1 MKERRKHKIHKRI
14 TVGVLA
20 AALFLTLPGVE
31 NLKVLAEPAG
41 TQKMGLSEA
50 AGKIHS
56 LYTGVELEEAFETEY
71 GTKNLI
77 VSTSREDFD
86 TLGAEERIFIG
97 DGVYVLSYADPES
110 AKAACEVYQ
119 EMEGINYAE
128 SDLVVKAQAEAG
140 QDEKQDEEQAGREEP
155 EEAGTGK
162 NDSTVKEAEDKEDE
176 TSEKTVDAKEEPLDA
191 EKEADTKEPGAG
203 QDSGNDVENAVAAEE
218 TKSTESEVTE
228 DVPEETA
235 EDDIVRVALLDT
247 GIKTDIGNLASYI
260 QDTGNNASGSGD
272 VGNTSDDNS
281 HGTAMAQVIV
291 TALEMNGKDSGSVKI
306 LPVKVLDNDGYGT
319 ILTTYLGMKAAME
332 QGVDIICLGLSGKGE
347 SKLIEGV
354 VDEAYNAGITVIAA
368 AGNDASNVSGYVPG
382 SCEKAVVITS
392 AKNQKKAAEDSN
404 YGDTVDFSAYGT
416 REVLNLAGKTQTVSG
431 TSIAC
436 AYVTGVTASLERGMS
451 DEKRMSCEEVEA
463 ELLKRAV
470 PVTEESFVPYLGKG
484 MIGEVPKKEEVDKKE
499 TESGQD
505 SVGKDGVYKME
516 SVSSLKAASSD
527 AIYDPNAKKT
537 GYHLEQDGKSVIC
550 MHGMDHSAYISCE
563 GSGLNPDKSYLKG
576 KVTSSSK
583 KLTITSQTIT
593 KYDQNTMASLGAGY
607 GLISPYVVKASV
619 NGDSYAHTLAAPYTC
634 PDGNAGYAYYRHYF
648 SYCDETEQWYFVGSE
663 HVWLGCSGGDV
674 GLIEVHPRDFSHI
687 ITKYKFVANEY
698 KIQFDGNGAAS
709 GSMKDLSMTYDKE
722 KKLTANAYKK
732 TGYTFTGW
740 NTKKNGS
747 GTSYSNKQIVKNLT
761 DKEDGMV
768 TLYAQWEPITYT
780 VQYNG
785 NGETSGSMAASTHI
799 YDKEKKLTKN
809 GFERKFSV
817 IYNKNCTDKK
827 ASITKTNDTEAAV
840 FDDWSKT
847 KNSRKVYDDE
857 EAVKNLTD
865 KDKETITLYAR
876 WKDGAIILPSGTRE
890 GYELLGWS
898 MNKNAVTADEGY
910 TAGNKVTVSSNMNLY
925 AVWRIKTYTIKYDAN
940 GGTGTMEDGMKTH
953 FQAYT
958 IKDNA
963 FIHNGYD
970 FVEWNTKADG
980 TGTSYAEG
988 EAYKEEESVTLYAI
1002 WKEHFNVAYI
1012 GNGQTQGTDFIDAG
1026 EDGYGHSEKLDYTFD
1041 DNKEKDEEEENPED
1055 YFQKTETATYTD
1067 EETGETMNQEIE
1079 GTVVGWAIDEENAKS
1094 DYGLGEVVHGE
1105 TLVNRSKTYGNFTIG
1120 SPGTGYNEFQENSI
1134 VANAMSSVR
1143 GSAATSATIPSLG
1156 GVGTVY
1162 NDTPYVNMYAVWDM
1176 GPVIEAYDRYYTLE
1190 EAQNGF
1196 IITEEELLNAAKA
1209 TDEEVKSGSNE
1220 EGRLKN
1226 FLDEENQTS
1235 FTVMD
1240 YQAEEFTGLTG
1251 SAVISVTYR
1260 AEDAAGNVTKKM
1272 ILVHIVDG
1280 HDTIIDGYD
1289 IGTEPDEGKVRFIS
1303 EKYLDTLDEDSVWVK
1318 NEEYREA
1325 LLDTLSYRRLNP
1337 EQSDP
1342 LPLWGDNYT
1351 VDIPGTGEWNKTP
1364 QSVWR
1369 FTREQVKEAQQFVE
1383 DYGPSNYE
1391 HEDGLQKFYEKFAE
1405 CRQEP

>member
-1 MKERRKHKIHKRI
+1 MKKQKIIKKI
-14 TVGVLA
+14 TAGVLTA
-20 AALFLTLPGVE
+20 AILVSLPGWDQI
-31 NLKVLAEPAG
+31 KVSAKQEGSQMEMAE
-41 TQKMGLSEA
+41 Q
-50 AGKIHS
+50 AGKIHD
-56 LYTGVELEEAFETEY
+56 LYAGTDLSEAGKTAY
-71 GTKNLI
+71 GTKKLI
-77 VSTSREDFD
+77 VKTDQEDFD
-86 TLGAEERIFIG
+86 LQGAEEKISLENGI
-97 DGVYVLSYADPES
+97 YVLSYQDAEQ
-110 AKAACEVYQ
+110 AEKACGFYQ
-119 EMEGINYAE
+119 RMEGIDFAE
-128 SDLVVKAQAEAG
+128 ADSVVKAQEEG
-140 QDEKQDEEQAGREEP
+140 EKKEENEEDSVKKDMESMDNEKEDSIKKEKEDSESFSQNESSEEEEKQEIEVP
-155 EEAGTGK
+155 
-162 NDSTVKEAEDKEDE
+162 DE
-176 TSEKTVDAKEEPLDA
+176 TIQKE
-191 EKEADTKEPGAG
+191 
-203 QDSGNDVENAVAAEE
+203 VEEI
-218 TKSTESEVTE
+218 
-228 DVPEETA
+228 P
-235 EDDIVRVALLDT
+235 EDDIVRVVLLDT
-247 GIKTDIGNLASYI
+247 GVKNDIGNLSSYI
-260 QDTGNNASGSGD
+260 QETGINASGSGS
-272 VGNTSDDNS
+272 VGSASDDNS

-291 TALEMNGKDSGSVKI
+291 SAVEENGKNADNMKI
-306 LPVKVLDNDGYGT
+306 LPVKVLDESGYGT
-319 ILTTYLGMKAAME
+319 TLTVYLGMKAAME
-332 QGVDIICLGLSGKGE
+332 QGADIICLGLSGKAE
-347 SKLIEGV
+347 SKLIEST
-354 VDEAYNAGITVIAA
+354 VDEAYDAGITVIAA
-368 AGNDASNVSGYVPG
+368 AGNNASDVSEYVPG

-392 AKNQKKAAEDSN
+392 AKNQKEAVEDSN
-404 YGDTVDFSAYGT
+404 YGNTVDFSTYGT
-416 REVLNLAGKTQTVSG
+416 KEVLDLAGRAQTVSG
-431 TSIAC
+431 TSMAC
-436 AYVTGVTASLERGMS
+436 AYVTGVAASLEKG
-451 DEKRMSCEEVEA
+451 MSCEEVEA
-463 ELLKRAV
+463 GLLKRAV
-470 PVTEESFVPYLGKG
+470 PVAEESLIPYLGKG
-484 MIGEVPKKEEVDKKE
+484 IIGEVPEKEEADKKE
-499 TESGQD
+499 AEISQD
-505 SVGKDGVYKME
+505 SAGKDEVHAME
-516 SVSSLKAASSD
+516 PVSSLKAASSD
-527 AIYDPNAKKT
+527 AIYDPDAKKT
-537 GYHLEQDGKSVIC
+537 GYHLEQDGKSVVC
-550 MHGMDHSAYISCE
+550 MHSMDHSAYISCE

-593 KYDQNTMASLGAGY
+593 KCDQNTMASFGTGY
-607 GLISPYVVKASV
+607 GLISPYILKAYVSGGDP
-619 NGDSYAHTLAAPYTC
+619 NGHTLAAPYTC

-648 SYCDETEQWYFVGSE
+648 SYCDETEQWYFVGAE

-674 GLIEVHPRDFSHI
+674 GFIEKHPRDFSHT

-698 KIQFDGNGAAS
+698 KIQFDGNGATS
-709 GSMKDLSMTYDKE
+709 GSMKDLSMTYDKA

-732 TGYTFTGW
+732 TGYIFTGW

-747 GTSYSNKQIVKNLT
+747 GDSYDNKQSVKNLT
-761 DKEDGMV
+761 SKNGGTV

-785 NGETSGSMAASTHI
+785 NGATSGSTAASTHI